1 MFLYSI
7 SVTCRLNE
15 DGKEEL
21 PTKIS
26 GDPNHLQCLRLLSLT
41 EHVVNG
47 HFIEKQ

>member
-21 PTKIS
+21 QTKIS